1 MAKIVIKSAKF
12 GIVVKEL
19 DTHNYNDATLLMND
33 LVQAIP
39 EADWFEEKDESLG
52 SEPRRLNLSAR
63 D

>member
-12 GIVVKEL
+12 GIVVNEL

-39 EADWFEEKDESLG
+39 VADWFEEKDESVGLD
-52 SEPRRLNLSAR
+52 SLLR
-63 D
+63 